1 MPQQKQEQQIDY
13 YQQFIDSLYK
23 SKLTQQKYIQVF
35 SYYLKWLGLGKDNVN
50 TLISETLLDSPSEVR
65 KIEVQIIRYI
75 NYMINVQKLSHA
87 TIEVQLYA
95 VFHFYSINRINLNR
109 NYISKFKP
117 AERRV
122 QKDNTLWQK
131 EIKRSCH

>member
-95 VFHFYSINRINLNR
+95 VFH
-109 NYISKFKP
+109 
-117 AERRV
+117 
-122 QKDNTLWQK
+122 
-131 EIKRSCH
+131 

>member
-95 VFHFYSINRINLNR
+95 VFHFYSINRVNLNR

-122 QKDNTLWQK
+122 QKDVAYT
-131 EIKRSCH
+131 S